1 MVKMIKKLINT
12 LKKHPV
18 KLIVVLL
25 IGVFAGG
32 GVMYSVKDKKEEFW
46 RTKYMAETQ
55 SIDSLRAFNTELL
68 EKNKMLKQKNRDIKN
83 DLAITILAALRSN
96 FYNLKAL
103 KSEDYNTQM
112 YYNLEEYKSNLVPK
126 KIGEKWNIN
135 VFSQKHKNQLNRIVD
150 SLYKE
155 QKGK

>member
-1 MVKMIKKLINT
+1 MFRKLINT
-12 LKKHPV
+12 IKKHPV
-18 KLIVVLL
+18 KLAVVLI
-25 IGVFAGG
+25 IGVFVGG
-32 GVMYSVKDKKEEFW
+32 TIMYTIKDKKEEFW
-46 RTKYMAETQ
+46 RTKYMEETQ
-55 SIDSLRAFNTELL
+55 AMDSLRAFNKELRY
-68 EKNKMLKQKNRDIKN
+68 KNKMLEKKNKDIKN
-83 DLAITILAALRSN
+83 DMAITILAALRSN

-155 QKGK
+155 QKKK

>member
-1 MVKMIKKLINT
+1 MFRKLINT
-12 LKKHPV
+12 IKKHPV
-18 KLIVVLL
+18 KLLVVLL
-25 IGVFAGG
+25 IGLFAGS
-32 GVMYSVKDKKEEFW
+32 GVMYQIKDKKEEFW
-46 RTKYMAETQ
+46 RTKYMEETQ
-55 SIDSLRAFNTELL
+55 SIDSLRAFNNELM
-68 EKNKMLKQKNRDIKN
+68 EKNNILKQKNRDIRE

-135 VFSQKHKNQLNRIVD
+135 VFSQRHKNQLNRIVD

-155 QKGK
+155 QKNK

>member
-1 MVKMIKKLINT
+1 MIKKLLNT
-12 LKKHPV
+12 IKNHPV
-18 KLIVVLL
+18 KLLIVLL

-32 GVMYSVKDKKEEFW
+32 GVMYSIKDKKEEFW
-46 RTKYMAETQ
+46 RTKYMEETQ
-55 SIDSLRAFNTELL
+55 SMDSLRAFNKQLI
-68 EKNKMLKQKNRDIKN
+68 EKNETLKQKNKDIKN
-83 DLAITILAALRSN
+83 DLGITILAALRSN

-126 KIGEKWNIN
+126 KIGEKWNVN

-155 QKGK
+155 QKNKK

>member
-1 MVKMIKKLINT
+1 MFRKLINT
-12 LKKHPV
+12 IKKHPV
-18 KLIVVLL
+18 KLVVVLF
-25 IGVFAGG
+25 IGIFVGG
-32 GVMYSVKDKKEEFW
+32 AIVYTIKDKKEEFW
-46 RTKYMAETQ
+46 RTKYMEEAQ
-55 SIDSLRAFNTELL
+55 AIDSLRAFNKELRY
-68 EKNKMLKQKNRDIKN
+68 KNEILKKKNRDIKN
-83 DLAITILAALRSN
+83 DMGITILAALRSN

-135 VFSQKHKNQLNRIVD
+135 VFSQKHKNQLNRLVD

-155 QKGK
+155 QKKK